1 MQQIAPVRR
10 EGLGDSAGDGCGHSR
25 YFFSLRRVSTCGCDG
40 SRDSGGR
47 DGSIE
52 REPRVNEKIRA
63 REVRVIGPNGEQLG
77 IMGVRDALVKAAE
90 AELDLVEVA
99 PTSVPPVCRIIDYGK
114 YKYEQQKKGR
124 GRQPPARGIQ
134 RVRLRPQIAEDE
146 FPGQGRHI

>member
-25 YFFSLRRVSTCGCDG
+25 YFFSLWHASTCGYDG

-47 DGSIE
+47 DRSIE

-77 IMGVRDALVKAAE
+77 VMGVREGLGKAGEGA
-90 AELDLVEVA
+90 LDLVEVA
-99 PTSVPPVCRIIDYGK
+99 AESGPPGW
-114 YKYEQQKKGR
+114 
-124 GRQPPARGIQ
+124 
-134 RVRLRPQIAEDE
+134 RV
-146 FPGQGRHI
+146 